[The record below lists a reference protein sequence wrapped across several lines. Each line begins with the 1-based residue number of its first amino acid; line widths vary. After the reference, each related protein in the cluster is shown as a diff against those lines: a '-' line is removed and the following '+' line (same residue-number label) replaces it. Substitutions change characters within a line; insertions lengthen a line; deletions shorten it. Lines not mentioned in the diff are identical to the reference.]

1 MDELLAD
8 FLAETAEGLVELDA
22 ALLKLERAPE
32 DGGTLAVAFR
42 IVHTIKGTCGFLALP
57 RLERVAHAGED
68 LLAAMRD
75 GVRIVTPELI
85 STVLAA
91 VDRMRTIV
99 AAIQKD
105 GAEPAGTDAEL
116 LGLLGAALARRA
128 QDDAASPLLV
138 TGEDLLDGGAA
149 QTIRVNVAS
158 LEALMTLVS
167 ELVLTRNQLLQVARS
182 DGDSRFNAPLQRLS
196 NLTSDLQEGVMKT
209 RMQPIRHAWNTFPR
223 LVRDLAAELGK
234 PITLDMRGED
244 TELDRHVLELIR
256 GPLTHM
262 VRNCADHGLERTE
275 ARLAAG
281 KPACGTI
288 TLNSYHEGGT
298 VVIEVRDDG
307 AGLATE
313 RIKERALRK
322 QLIAAPE
329 LAGWTEQ
336 QVNRLIFLPGFTTT
350 DAVTAFSGRGVGM
363 DVVLTNIERL
373 GGTVDVDSVTGAGTV
388 FTVRIPLTL
397 AIISA
402 LVVDAGGQRFALP
415 QTCVAEL
422 VRVEAQRTAGST
434 EIAIERV
441 DGTPMLRLRNKLLP
455 LVSLARL
462 LNLPPPPDDDGPST
476 VVVAQLGGLRA
487 GLMVDEVFDTEEIVV
502 KPVSRRLR
510 HIPVFSGNT
519 ILGDGSVIMILDPSG
534 LSHAIG
540 PVSAVRRHQGA
551 EETHT
556 AAEHSGDKAAMLL
569 IRLAA
574 GAGPVA
580 VPLGLVARIESIA
593 RDTMQRTPDRLLT
606 LYRNRIM
613 PLVEPA
619 GALPDGPMLSVLVFS
634 DRGRSVGLV
643 VAEIVDVVEDHLA
656 IELTSRRPGLL
667 GTASIA
673 GQVTDVLDTGYW
685 LKQGQE
691 DWFAE
696 DGAAADGPGKRVL
709 VVEDSAFFRQL
720 LVPAL
725 AASGYHVTAVDSAAK
740 ALAMRDAAESASFD
754 AIISDVEMPGIDGLQ
769 FARRLRQGGQWSTTP
784 LLALSG
790 RCDASDVGRGTEA
803 GFDEFVGKFD
813 RGWPA
818 CRPAT
823 PHPAIRAARS
833 MTPGTASVAGPAGAE
848 GAFVTLSLAGQLC
861 GLPVASVRDVL
872 RQQSIAPVALS
883 APEIAGNLN
892 LRGHIVTAID
902 LRRRLKLPPA
912 PPGTASYAV
921 VTEEAGEMYALLAD
935 RICDVISPDPLTFEA
950 VPPTL
955 PANWARYSAGL
966 FRLEDGLMIVL
977 DVPRLLALSGEAP

>member
-8 FLAETAEGLVELDA
+8 FLAETTEGLTELDA
-22 ALLKLERAPE
+22 ALLRLERAPG
-32 DGGTLAVAFR
+32 DGAILAVAFR

-57 RLERVAHAGED
+57 RLERVAHSGED
-68 LLAAMRD
+68 LLSAMRD
-75 GVRIVTPELI
+75 GARKVTPELI
-85 STVLAA
+85 SAVLTA
-91 VDRMRTIV
+91 VDRMKSIV
-99 AAIQKD
+99 AAIQK
-105 GAEPAGTDAEL
+105 GGSEPAGNDAEL
-116 LGLLGAALARRA
+116 IAALGAAMARRA
-128 QDDAASPLLV
+128 EDTAGPRPSTEEDAP
-138 TGEDLLDGGAA
+138 DGTAA

-182 DGDSRFNAPLQRLS
+182 DADSRFNAPLQRLS

-223 LVRDLAAELGK
+223 LVRDLATELGK
-234 PITLDMRGED
+234 QITLDMRGED

-262 VRNCADHGLERTE
+262 VRNCADHGLEPSE

-281 KPACGTI
+281 KSMNGTI

-298 VVIEVRDDG
+298 VVIEVRDNG

-313 RIKERALRK
+313 RIKARALK
-322 QLIAAPE
+322 NQLVAPAD

-336 QVNRLIFLPGFTTT
+336 QINRLIFLPGFTTT

-373 GGTVDVDSVTGAGTV
+373 GGTVDVDSVRGAGTV

-422 VRVEAQRTAGST
+422 VRVEAQRTAGSD

-441 DGTPMLRLRNKLLP
+441 DGTPVLRLRDKLLP
-455 LVSLARL
+455 LVCLARL
-462 LNLPPPPDDDGPST
+462 LNLPARDTDGPST

-487 GLMVDEVFDTEEIVV
+487 GLMVGEVFDTEEIVV
-502 KPVSRRLR
+502 KPVSRLLR

-534 LSHAIG
+534 LSQAIG
-540 PVSAVRRHQGA
+540 QVSPTSKHQPLKEDRSTA
-551 EETHT
+551 ER
-556 AAEHSGDKAAMLL
+556 SGDKVSMLL

-580 VPLGLVARIESIA
+580 VPLGLVARIESIG
-593 RDTMQRTPDRLLT
+593 RDMIQRTPDRLLT
-606 LYRNRIM
+606 RYRDRIM

-619 GALPDGPMLSVLVFS
+619 GSLPEGDLVSVLVFS

-643 VAEIVDVVEDHLA
+643 VAEIVDVVEDHLT
-656 IELTSRRPGLL
+656 IELTSLCPGLL
-667 GTASIA
+667 GTATIA
-673 GQVTDVLDTGYW
+673 GQVTEVLDTGYW
-685 LKQGQE
+685 LTQGRE
-691 DWFAE
+691 DWFSHH
-696 DGAAADGPGKRVL
+696 GAANDDPGRRIL
-709 VVEDSAFFRQL
+709 VVEDSTFFRQL

-725 AASGYHVTAVDSAAK
+725 AASGYNVTAVDSATK
-740 ALAMRDAAESASFD
+740 ALAMRDAADPASFD
-754 AIISDVEMPGIDGLQ
+754 AIISDVEMPDIDGLQ
-769 FARRLRQGGQWSTTP
+769 FARTLRLGGRWSATP

-790 RCDASDVGRGTEA
+790 HCDAGNIGRGTEA

-813 RGWPA
+813 YDGLLAALHRRIPTAG
-818 CRPAT
+818 R
-823 PHPAIRAARS
+823 RAA
-833 MTPGTASVAGPAGAE
+833 
-848 GAFVTLSLAGQLC
+848 
-861 GLPVASVRDVL
+861 
-872 RQQSIAPVALS
+872 
-883 APEIAGNLN
+883 
-892 LRGHIVTAID
+892 
-902 LRRRLKLPPA
+902 
-912 PPGTASYAV
+912 
-921 VTEEAGEMYALLAD
+921 
-935 RICDVISPDPLTFEA
+935 
-950 VPPTL
+950 
-955 PANWARYSAGL
+955 
-966 FRLEDGLMIVL
+966 
-977 DVPRLLALSGEAP
+977 